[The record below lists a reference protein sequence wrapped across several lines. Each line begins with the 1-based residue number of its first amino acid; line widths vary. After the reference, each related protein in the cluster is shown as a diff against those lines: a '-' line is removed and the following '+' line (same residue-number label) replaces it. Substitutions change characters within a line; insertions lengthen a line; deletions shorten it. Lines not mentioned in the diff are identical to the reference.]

1 MRLFVFEQGMR
12 SNILAA
18 AVGRRV
24 EAGHQ
29 EQGQDFNE
37 TQNAVQASESVQSM
51 EQFVLEDNDT
61 VTKNLFGRVR
71 LMLQAFGIFQGEQ
84 LGRIGVVIQQILPD
98 EEPSVNPAQI
108 LARERRAAR
117 MPHKEHVK
125 TAVRASIVASGLP
138 EEQKQLIIEHLMEF
152 IDDMNFDEIQ
162 QYVLRADPDAAIPL
176 TILESCRRFVDLPQR
191 IQVLR
196 ENSAAVTA
204 AVYSGLGRCAASLMN
219 AAVVSS
225 GAVADVARACIG
237 RVSGLFRSVFGRDAA
252 AAADDV
258 VENVRV
264 GAPPPAERAQDAAA
278 IPGAAIIANI
288 VLAQRIPE
296 VEHGLAQSQ
305 GGRSGSRKRS
315 ASRGTRRKGKQSSKK
330 LKHKSR
336 RYVRRRRSTRRKN

>member
-1 MRLFVFEQGMR
+1 
-12 SNILAA
+12 
-18 AVGRRV
+18 
-24 EAGHQ
+24 
-29 EQGQDFNE
+29 
-37 TQNAVQASESVQSM
+37 
-51 EQFVLEDNDT
+51 
-61 VTKNLFGRVR
+61 
-71 LMLQAFGIFQGEQ
+71 
-84 LGRIGVVIQQILPD
+84 
-98 EEPSVNPAQI
+98 
-108 LARERRAAR
+108 
-117 MPHKEHVK
+117 
-125 TAVRASIVASGLP
+125 
-138 EEQKQLIIEHLMEF
+138 
-152 IDDMNFDEIQ
+152 
-162 QYVLRADPDAAIPL
+162 
-176 TILESCRRFVDLPQR
+176 
-191 IQVLR
+191 
-196 ENSAAVTA
+196 
-204 AVYSGLGRCAASLMN
+204 MN

-296 VEHGLAQSQ
+296 VEHGLVHSQ
-305 GGRSGSRKRS
+305 NPDEGGRSRSRKRS